1 MVRLVALGLLFAAL
15 GACGG
20 ATTDHEALLDEV
32 VRTGSPG
39 ALGLVIT
46 PDGSWRGASG
56 LADAERGTPMRPDA
70 RFRVGSVTK
79 TFVAVVVLQLVAEG
93 RLSLDAHVL
102 GKVRVR
108 DLLAHT
114 SGIHDL
120 TALPDVMGRHWEPQ
134 ELVEAALREP
144 RLFRTPGARFAY
156 SSTNYVLLGLLVERT
171 TGRTL
176 EEEIAARVLRPLGL
190 RHTGFRLAPGDV
202 HGYMPPVRDGFV
214 MARPGRDTWA
224 DDSSWA
230 WASGNLV
237 STAADLAR
245 FYAALLRGELL
256 PRRLLVAMATP
267 AVERPNRL
275 RYGLGIAIV
284 RTECGL
290 AYGHTG
296 NVLGYVTAVWNDREA
311 SRQVV
316 LMANAFPLG
325 PEGDRTLRSAL
336 ERSFCSDS

>member
-1 MVRLVALGLLFAAL
+1 MVRLAAL
-15 GACGG
+15 GVLLAALVACGG
-20 ATTDHEALLDEV
+20 ATTDHQALLDEV
-32 VRTGSPG
+32 VRTGAPG
-39 ALGLVIT
+39 TLGLVRT
-46 PDGSWRGASG
+46 REDVWRGASG
-56 LADAERGTPMRPDA
+56 LADVERATPMRPDA
-70 RFRVGSVTK
+70 RFRIGSVTK

-93 RLSLDAHVL
+93 RLSLADPVL
-102 GKVRVR
+102 GNVRVR

-114 SGIHDL
+114 SGVYDV
-120 TALPDVMGRHWEPQ
+120 TALPGVMERHWQPQ
-134 ELVEAALREP
+134 QLVEAALREP
-144 RLFRTPGARFAY
+144 RLFRAPGARYEY

-190 RHTGFRLAPGDV
+190 RHTGFRLEPGNV

-214 MARPGRDTWA
+214 MVRPGRDTWA
-224 DDSSWA
+224 DDPSWA

-237 STAADLAR
+237 STASDLAR

-256 PRRLLVAMATP
+256 PRRLLEAMVTP
-267 AVERPNRL
+267 AVERPSRL

-296 NVLGYVTAVWNDREA
+296 NVLGYVTAVWNDRDA
-311 SRQVV
+311 RRQVV

-325 PEGDRTLRSAL
+325 PAGDQTLRSAL
-336 ERSFCSDS
+336 ERSFCGGR